1 MALAMQT
8 GELAMIE
15 DPGVSALASVE
26 LAQTTTT
33 TSYETGLLEK
43 LRQGDRLAYE
53 QFVAEYHQM
62 VYSLALRLV
71 GDIEE
76 ARDIT
81 QETFLKVFRHLGSFR
96 EEAGLKTW
104 IYRIAINQASNHQ
117 RWWRRRKKDW
127 TVSLDQ
133 SVSSDDDS
141 LKIADTLRD
150 GRQTPEQQAI
160 ANQRDKQLM
169 IALGQLKHDYR
180 VAVVLRD
187 IEGLSYEEI
196 AETLAISLGTV
207 KSRIARGREDL
218 RHRLKDFL

>member
-15 DPGVSALASVE
+15 EPGVSALASVE
-26 LAQTTTT
+26 LAQPA

-43 LRQGDRLAYE
+43 LRQGDRVAYE
-53 QFVAEYHQM
+53 HFVAEYHQM
-62 VYSLALRLV
+62 VYNLALRLV

-133 SVSSDDDS
+133 SVTTDEDS
-141 LKIADTLRD
+141 PKIADTLRD

-160 ANQRDKQLM
+160 AHQRDKQLM

>member
-1 MALAMQT
+1 
-8 GELAMIE
+8 MIE
-15 DPGVSALASVE
+15 EPGVSALASVE
-26 LAQTTTT
+26 LVQTTT
-33 TSYETGLLEK
+33 SSEIGLLER
-43 LRQGDRLAYE
+43 LRAGDRTAYE
-53 QFVAEYHQM
+53 QFVGEYHQM
-62 VYSLALRLV
+62 VYGLALRLM

-76 ARDIT
+76 ARDVT
-81 QETFLKVFRHLGSFR
+81 QETFLKVFRHLAGFR

-104 IYRIAINQASNHQ
+104 IYRITINQASNRK

-133 SVSSDDDS
+133 SVSSNDDS
-141 LKIADTLRD
+141 LKIGDTLRD
-150 GRQTPEQQAI
+150 CRQTPEQQAI
-160 ANQRDKQLM
+160 AHQRDKQLM
-169 IALGQLKHDYR
+169 LALGQLKHDYR

-218 RHRLKDFL
+218 RQRLKSFL

>member
-1 MALAMQT
+1 MALAMRT
-8 GELAMIE
+8 GELAMIDE
-15 DPGVSALASVE
+15 PGVSALASVE
-26 LAQTTTT
+26 LAQPT

-43 LRQGDRLAYE
+43 LRKGDRLAYE

-141 LKIADTLRD
+141 LKISDTLRD
-150 GRQTPEQQAI
+150 SRQTPEQQAI
-160 ANQRDKQLM
+160 AHQRDKQLM

-218 RHRLKDFL
+218 RQRLKDFL